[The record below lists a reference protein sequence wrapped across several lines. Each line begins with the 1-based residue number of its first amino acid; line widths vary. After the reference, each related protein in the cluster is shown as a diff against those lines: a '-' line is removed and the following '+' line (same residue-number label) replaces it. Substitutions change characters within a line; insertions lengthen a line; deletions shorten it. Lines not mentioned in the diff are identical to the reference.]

1 MKVIIINQKSEY
13 KIVEMNQKPS
23 LDILQGIVGGYIEWI
38 TIKNNT
44 GFYVNEEGKFN
55 KELNQVATYFWA
67 SNYFDQYGENID
79 DYISGDVIYLST
91 DEEGDSAG
99 LTEEQIK
106 EFEDFQE
113 YVTGRKLIA
122 QEANEYK

>member
-23 LDILQGIVGGYIEWI
+23 LDILQGIVGGYIEWV
-38 TIKNNT
+38 TIKNST

-55 KELNQVATYFWA
+55 KELNQLATYFWA
-67 SNYFDQYGENID
+67 SNYFDQYGENVD

-106 EFEDFQE
+106 EFEDF
-113 YVTGRKLIA
+113 VAGR
-122 QEANEYK
+122 N

>member
-23 LDILQGIVGGYIEWI
+23 LDILQGIVGGYIEWV
-38 TIKNNT
+38 TIKDNT
-44 GFYVNEEGKFN
+44 GYYVNEDGKFR
-55 KELNQVATYFWA
+55 KGLNLLATSFWA
-67 SNYFDQYGENID
+67 RDYFAKYGEIVQ

-91 DEEGDSAG
+91 DEEGESAG

-106 EFEDFQE
+106 EFEDF
-113 YVTGRKLIA
+113 VSTS
-122 QEANEYK
+122 NEQRRQSYLKIMG